1 VLEENSTQINELEAE
16 LRTRERLTKVYKES
30 MEKADLE
37 LSDARDN
44 EFRLDELVK
53 EKEEGFCLF
62 FSFN

>member
-1 VLEENSTQINELEAE
+1 MIEENTTQIYELEAE

-37 LSDARDN
+37 LSEAKDN

-53 EKEEGFCLF
+53 EKEEGFLF
-62 FSFN
+62 LNV